1 MHRRFVI
8 DHAAV
13 ASDIIDG
20 EAIILHHTSGDYF
33 SADGTGALI
42 WKWIGEARSREQILA
57 ALEAGFP
64 AAPGE
69 IAPAVDAFLA
79 DLLKHELMAEVEP
92 DGEMTNGTAAPGAS
106 EPVAADLAQSA
117 HPTKIAGRFSPPVLH
132 VYSDM
137 RDVLLVDP
145 IHEVEEAA
153 GWPVPKRAK

>member
-42 WKWIGEARSREQILA
+42 WKWLGEAKSREEMLQ
-57 ALEAGFP
+57 ALEMSFP
-64 AAPGE
+64 GADGE
-69 IAPAVDAFLA
+69 IGPAMDAFLA
-79 DLLKHELMAEVEP
+79 DLLEHELIAEVEP
-92 DGEMTNGTAAPGAS
+92 DGELTNGAAAPVRP
-106 EPVAADLAQSA
+106 EPRVSDSALTLHVA
-117 HPTKIAGRFSPPVLH
+117 KFAGRFNPPMLH

-153 GWPVPKRAK
+153 GWPVPKRAR

>member
-42 WKWIGEARSREQILA
+42 WKWICEAKSREEILG
-57 ALEAGFP
+57 ALEGSFP
-64 AAPGE
+64 GASGE
-69 IAPAVDAFLA
+69 IAVALDAFLA
-79 DLLKHELMAEVEP
+79 DLLKHELMAEVKP
-92 DGEMTNGTAAPGAS
+92 DGEMTNGTTSPGKANS
-106 EPVAADLAQSA
+106 LVADSALTLHLA
-117 HPTKIAGRFSPPVLH
+117 KIAGRFSPPVLH

>member
-8 DHAAV
+8 DHAGV

-42 WKWIGEARSREQILA
+42 WKWIREAKSREEMLV
-57 ALEAGFP
+57 ALEASFP
-64 AAPGE
+64 GALGE
-69 IAPAVDAFLA
+69 IAPALDAFLD
-79 DLLKHELMAEVEP
+79 DLLKHELIAEVGSA
-92 DGEMTNGTAAPGAS
+92 GEMRNGTAAPS
-106 EPVAADLAQSA
+106 LVADIALTAHLA
-117 HPTKIAGRFSPPVLH
+117 TVAGRFSPPVLC